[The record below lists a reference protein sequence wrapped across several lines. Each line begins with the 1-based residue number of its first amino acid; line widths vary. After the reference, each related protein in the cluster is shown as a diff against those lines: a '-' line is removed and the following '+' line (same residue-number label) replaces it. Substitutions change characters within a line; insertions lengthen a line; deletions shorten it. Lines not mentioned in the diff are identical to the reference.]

1 MFIAFVAPKVY
12 EMNKD
17 QIDDG
22 LAKAKMHGQK
32 GYDMAK
38 GEINKTVEKVPQ
50 LKAMRDRMT
59 NAPKKTE

>member
-22 LAKAKMHGQK
+22 LAKAKVHGQK
-32 GYDMAK
+32 GVDMAR
-38 GEINKTVEKVPQ
+38 GEINKAVEKFPA
-50 LKAMRDRMT
+50 LKNMRERMT
-59 NAPKKTE
+59 KKAQ